1 MMFTCPLDEH
11 SYLKLLDIQDSVALY
26 ELTDQSR
33 DHLRTWLPWVD
44 HTRSEED
51 TNVFIRSS
59 LKKFADNNGLDA
71 GIWHKGR
78 IAGVIGFH
86 FINWSNRSTSIG
98 YWLGKDFQ
106 GLGLMTKATKAMVDY
121 AINNLNLNRVEI
133 RAAVENH
140 KSRAIPER
148 LGFQNE
154 GTLRQCEWLY
164 DHYVDHVVY
173 SMLKEDWSP
182 INQHS

>member
-1 MMFTCPLDEH
+1 MFTYQLDEH
-11 SYLKLLDIQDSVALY
+11 AYLKLLEIMDCEALF

-44 HTRSEED
+44 D
-51 TNVFIRSS
+51 TKTVEHSKAFIQSTM
-59 LKKFADNNGLDA
+59 KKFADNNGFDA
-71 GIWHKGR
+71 GIWYKDQL
-78 IAGVIGFH
+78 AGVIGFH
-86 FINWSNRSTSIG
+86 FISWPNRSTSIG
-98 YWLGKDFQ
+98 YWMGKRFQ

-121 AINNLNLNRVEI
+121 AINDLNLNRVEI
-133 RAAVENH
+133 RVAVENQ

-148 LGFQNE
+148 LGFKNE

-173 SMLKEDWSP
+173 SMLKEDW
-182 INQHS
+182 NQIKQNS